1 VAQMVRFAIV
11 ILLAACASS
20 PATPTPGSSATA
32 APTDSGLVPTASAS
46 QSPTTESPTPVGPTP
61 SAASPTPSSQPSAT
75 GELPDTLAI
84 KWVNPP
90 GASGLADLAE
100 IRGSARQG
108 NRFVIVG
115 THNSGNVDEPDRTP
129 AIWWSD
135 NATTWHSAALPAGY
149 ETTGCCVT
157 GAAAGGPGFVAV
169 GDGPPLWSTDGL
181 TWTQGTAP
189 GLVATSRLISVGAS
203 PTGLIAVGFDDADKS
218 IAFESGDGKTWTE
231 APATAQLLDSSEVL
245 FANAGADLLG
255 FAIQPTAG
263 AGQTVVWHMQGIG
276 VWQQLGTI
284 DGAVQ
289 TAAYGAKGWLAVG
302 DGAAWLSAHGVNWTL
317 APTAP
322 KGYADAAV
330 VDASGFVV
338 VSEIIPPGCAIDE
351 SQIVGQTWT
360 SVDGSDWLKMKL
372 DWTGRWL
379 NALFTLD
386 RTLVGV
392 GQSHETTEFGFVRT
406 AQLPGGTLAAGA
418 PPTPEPT
425 ATPNEGCG

>member
-1 VAQMVRFAIV
+1 
-11 ILLAACASS
+11 L
-20 PATPTPGSSATA
+20 
-32 APTDSGLVPTASAS
+32 TD
-46 QSPTTESPTPVGPTP
+46 
-61 SAASPTPSSQPSAT
+61 
-75 GELPDTLAI
+75 
-84 KWVNPP
+84 
-90 GASGLADLAE
+90 

-115 THNSGNVDEPDRTP
+115 GHNAGSGDEATREP

-149 ETTGCCVT
+149 EANGCCLT
-157 GAAAGGPGFVAV
+157 GVAAGGPGFVAV

-181 TWTQGTAP
+181 TWTLGSAT
-189 GLVATSRLISVGAS
+189 GLAATSRLISVGAS
-203 PTGLIAVGFDDADKS
+203 PTGVIAVGYDDADNS
-218 IAFESGDGKTWTE
+218 IAFESGDGKTWSD
-231 APATAQLLDSSEVL
+231 APATAQLLDSSVVL
-245 FANAGADLLG
+245 FANAGGDLLG
-255 FAIQPTAG
+255 FAIRPTAD

-289 TAAYGAKGWLAVG
+289 AAAYGSKGWLAVG
-302 DGAAWLSAHGVNWTL
+302 DGAAWLSPHGVNWTL

-338 VSEIIPPGCAIDE
+338 VNEIIPPGCVIDE
-351 SQIVGQTWT
+351 SQVVGQTWT
-360 SVDGSDWLKMKL
+360 SVDGLDWHKMKL

-392 GQSHETTEFGFVRT
+392 GQAHETTEFGFVRT
-406 AQLPGGTLAAGA
+406 AQVPGGTLASGPA
-418 PPTPEPT
+418 PTPVPT
-425 ATPNEGCG
+425 PTPNKGC